1 MIMKIYMTKKGW
13 DNWVDTTYRKACDFI
28 AENPYVTGQ
37 YVHERLTTDS
47 PMKHIYYL
55 INANTGRIGIA
66 KCNTEDEFVHEV
78 GVAIAYSRYMNLP
91 IPRITEEVDVTEIKI
106 GDTVMLDDVYTYCG
120 YYRGEHQFARVGS
133 TTISKTVKTYMG
145 ITFRRVV
152 D

>member
-1 MIMKIYMTKKGW
+1 
-13 DNWVDTTYRKACDFI
+13 
-28 AENPYVTGQ
+28 
-37 YVHERLTTDS
+37 
-47 PMKHIYYL
+47 
-55 INANTGRIGIA
+55 
-66 KCNTEDEFVHEV
+66 
-78 GVAIAYSRYMNLP
+78 MNLP